1 MDLLIANAHNVHWSI
16 TTVFALLLVGL
27 ILCLALEE
35 KIHAKKSI
43 IAASFAAI
51 CLLLGTFTGILSFEK
66 IVVGSHRAQLQP
78 NEEVEVVI
86 YSDENP

>member
-1 MDLLIANAHNVHWSI
+1 MELLIASAHAVHWSI

-43 IAASFAAI
+43 IAASFAAV
-51 CLLLGTFTGILSFEK
+51 CLLLGAFTGI
-66 IVVGSHRAQLQP
+66 
-78 NEEVEVVI
+78 
-86 YSDENP
+86 